1 MPPRFGREAIEI
13 KTPRV
18 LIRTGVASDADAYSR
33 YATTP
38 ANFPHGGCEASMTPD
53 KAAERIALFA
63 RRRTAG
69 GKFACL
75 FFLSRATGDLLGY
88 GGYNCFEV
96 VDDAALFLATGRAG
110 GDAADGEMKEDGT
123 SRVMADMGIML
134 DHRFWGQGYGLEIL
148 TGMVEGARGEVGAA
162 LFRTETDLENKEFRA
177 LMERAQL
184 GGRVSSEQASYD
196 ADKAVLQWRWDA
208 EAWEEAKRKLQGL
221 GRWFDVE

>member
-1 MPPRFGREAIEI
+1 MSCQFGREAIEI

-63 RRRTAG
+63 RRTAE

-75 FFLSRATGDLLGY
+75 LFFSRATGDLVGY

-96 VDDAALFLATGRAG
+96 VDDAALFLAG
-110 GDAADGEMKEDGT
+110 GDADGETKEDGT
-123 SRVMADMGIML
+123 SGAVMADMGIML

-148 TGMVEGARGEVGAA
+148 TGMVEGARREVGAA
-162 LFRTETDLENKEFRA
+162 LFRTETDLGNEEFKA

-184 GGRVSSEQASYD
+184 GGRVSSEKASYD
-196 ADKAVLQWRWDA
+196 ADKVVLQWRWDA
-208 EAWEEAKRKLQGL
+208 EAWEEAKRKLQDL
-221 GRWFDVE
+221 GRWVDVE